1 MMTPRVRSARDYL
14 DRIGADFPKAPTLGV
29 LRELHLAHLRAVPFE
44 NLDVHLGVPIVLEEE
59 RLLEKIVTKRRGGFC
74 YELNYCF
81 HWLLRA
87 LGFQVTLLSAE
98 VARPEGGFGIP
109 YDHMALLVEI
119 DGPEG
124 DRWLADVG
132 FGDSFLRP
140 LPLSPGWE
148 QQEEEYLFRLRGPD
162 PLWLLERASSSGGDS
177 APQYRFT
184 TTARSLEEFRD
195 ACRYHQTSPQSTFTQ
210 KVVATRALD
219 DGRVTVARDRL
230 IVRQNGTRSETRL
243 ASPEAFREALA
254 RHVGLSLE
262 LS

>member
-1 MMTPRVRSARDYL
+1 VRSARDYL
-14 DRIGADFPKAPTLGV
+14 DRIGAEFPKAPTLDV
-29 LRELHLAHLRAVPFE
+29 LQELHLAHLREVPFE

-119 DGPEG
+119 GGPEG
-124 DRWLADVG
+124 DPWLADVG

-140 LPLSPGWE
+140 LRLSSGGE
-148 QQEEEYLFRLRGPD
+148 QRQGEYRFRLRGPD
-162 PLWLLERASSSGGDS
+162 PVWLLERASSNGGDY
-177 APQYRFT
+177 APQYRFST
-184 TTARSLEEFRD
+184 TPRSLEEFRD
-195 ACRYHQTSPQSTFTQ
+195 ACRYHQTSPESMFTQ

-219 DGRVTVARDRL
+219 DGRVTVAKDRV
-230 IVRQNGTRSETRL
+230 IVRRNGTRTETPL
-243 ASPEAFREALA
+243 ASPDAFREALA
-254 RHVGLSLE
+254 QHVGLSLE